1 MVQSYETR
9 RENLIRRGVVKFV
22 TLRRNSGEGW
32 LGLWGGYCGN
42 IYSNSPLPLI
52 F

>member
-22 TLRRNSGEGW
+22 TLRRNSGEG
-32 LGLWGGYCGN
+32 CGEDIVE
-42 IYSNSPLPLI
+42 IYNNSPLPLI